1 MSAMKLDKELE
12 QFRNIME
19 VPSKFE
25 DGFSW
30 MSLCGAIFIALVMVP
45 GAQYMGLLIGQGIGA
60 SAQWVTTILFLE
72 VARRAHKT
80 LKKPE
85 IFVLFYMASAAMA
98 QPFSGLLWNQ
108 FFVQSQAAVGAGVA
122 EHMDEVWWYAPTN
135 PNVLAQR
142 TFFHPEWW
150 PVIGMIVF
158 NTVIGRFQYTVLS
171 YGLFRIASDI
181 EKLPFPMA
189 PIGAAGIVALAEQ
202 QSDEDEN
209 QGPESVGD
217 GEEKEERWRWRVF
230 SIGAALGLVFGTL
243 YAALPAVSGTLLNG
257 NAIQI
262 FPIPFSDW
270 TTVTSKA
277 LPAFATGLSL
287 DMTNLL
293 VGMVMPFYGILG
305 GFIGLIVTA
314 IANPLLYKAGFLPSW
329 EPGMD
334 TIQTSF
340 TNTIDFYFSFSIG
353 ISLAFA
359 IAGFYQVYRSLKDR
373 KEEVKKQQ
381 EARLVIDEESGQA
394 DLERLASRGD
404 IPAPIIIATY
414 FLSCIVYI
422 SLSGWL
428 IDWHRGV
435 MICMLFFAFL
445 YTPIISYVTAR
456 LQGMT
461 GMGVSIPNV
470 REAAFLMSGYSG
482 GVKIWFLPVP
492 INDYGAGATSWRTAE
507 LTGTR
512 FWSLWKTDIILTP
525 IILVSSIFFMQ
536 FIWSLAPVPSPAYP
550 FAQKMWELSAA
561 NQTIFMTSTLGRF
574 SQFEETFRWSY
585 LAIGLSMGT
594 VLFFVLY
601 ALNLPIL
608 LVYGMV
614 SGLNV
619 TTPHSVLPQFAGAL
633 IGRYYF
639 QKRMGLKW
647 RQYIPVVTAG
657 FGCGM
662 GLITVFSVG
671 ITFLAKAVIKLSY

>member
-1 MSAMKLDKELE
+1 
-12 QFRNIME
+12 ME
-19 VPSKFE
+19 VPSTFE

-30 MSLCGAIFIALVMVP
+30 MSLFGALFIAIVMVP
-45 GAQYMGLLIGQGIGA
+45 GSQYMGLLIGQSIGGA
-60 SAQWVTTILFLE
+60 AQWVTTILFLE
-72 VARRAHKT
+72 VARRTHKT

-85 IFVLFYMASAAMA
+85 IFVLFYMAGAAMS

-122 EHMDEVWWYAPTN
+122 EHMTDVWWYAPTD

-142 TFFHPEWW
+142 TFFQPEWW
-150 PVIGMIVF
+150 PIIGLIMF
-158 NTVIGRFQYTVLS
+158 NTVVGRFQYTVLT
-171 YGLFRIASDI
+171 YGLFRVASDI

-202 QSDEDEN
+202 QTDDDDAE
-209 QGPESVGD
+209 PESIGD
-217 GEEKEERWRWRVF
+217 GEEKAERWRWRVF
-230 SIGAALGLVFGTL
+230 SIGAALGLVFGAI
-243 YAALPAVSGTLLNG
+243 YAALPAISGTLLNG
-257 NAIQI
+257 QAITI

-270 TTVTSKA
+270 TPVTSKA

-293 VGMVMPFYGILG
+293 AGMVMPFYGILG
-305 GFIGLIVTA
+305 GFIGLIITA
-314 IANPLLYKAGFLPSW
+314 IANPLLYKFGYLPSW

-334 TIQTSF
+334 TIRTSF
-340 TNTIDFYFSFSIG
+340 ACTIDFYFSFSIG
-353 ISLAFA
+353 ISCAFA
-359 IAGFYQVYRSLKDR
+359 IAGFYQVFRSLRDT
-373 KEEVKKQQ
+373 KEDVKKQQ
-381 EARLVIDEESGQA
+381 EARLIIDEESGQA
-394 DLERLASRGD
+394 DLERISHRGD

-414 FLSCIVYI
+414 FMTCFLYI
-422 SLSGWL
+422 GISGYL
-428 IDWHRGV
+428 IEWHRGV

-445 YTPIISYVTAR
+445 YTPLISYVTAR

-461 GMGVSIPNV
+461 GMSVEIPNV

-492 INDYGAGATSWRTAE
+492 LSNYGFGVSSWRVAE

-525 IILVSSIFFMQ
+525 IILLSSIFFME

-550 FAQKMWELSAA
+550 YAQKMWELQAA
-561 NQTIFMTSTLGRF
+561 QQTIFMTSTLGRF

-585 LAIGLSMGT
+585 LTLGMSMGT

-601 ALNLPIL
+601 ALNLPIM

-614 SGLNV
+614 AGLNV
-619 TTPHSVLPQFAGAL
+619 TTPHSVIPQFIGAL

-639 QKRMGLKW
+639 QRKMGLKW
-647 RQYIPVVTAG
+647 RQYIPVVAAG

-671 ITFLAKAVIKLSY
+671 ITFLAKAVVKLSF